1 MSAVDVIIKILEI
14 VIWPSTL
21 FGVILVFRKQFNNAM
36 GRLGSFEANATGI
49 SLSFEPKL
57 DQAKE
62 VFGQLRSAGMAKS
75 APGGI
80 NQQRFKGTPM
90 EQVTRLHEEIDQT
103 LIGIA
108 TENNIDLSGK
118 STAMLCKEL
127 AEKSLISKEKGRLL
141 HALLEVLNSANAYI
155 TQQQVD
161 EILEMYNSI

>member
-14 VIWPSTL
+14 VVWPSTL

-36 GRLGSFEANATGI
+36 GRLGSFEANAAGV
-49 SLSFEPKL
+49 SMSFEPKL

-62 VFGQLRSAGMAKS
+62 VFGQLRSAGKAKS

-80 NQQRFKGTPM
+80 NQQRLKGTPM
-90 EQVTRLHEEIDQT
+90 EQVAKLHEEIDAT
-103 LIGIA
+103 LIA
-108 TENNIDLSGK
+108 LAKENHIDLSGK
-118 STAMLCKEL
+118 STPVLCNEL
-127 AEKSLISKEKGRLL
+127 TNKGIIAKEKGRLL